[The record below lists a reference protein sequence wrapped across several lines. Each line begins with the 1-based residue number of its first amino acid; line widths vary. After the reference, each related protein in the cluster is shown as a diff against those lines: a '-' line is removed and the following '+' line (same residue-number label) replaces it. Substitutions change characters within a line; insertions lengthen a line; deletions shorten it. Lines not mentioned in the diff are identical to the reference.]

1 MFQNFNSLLA
11 TAGFNDFLLILA
23 LVLRISKSIILNATF
38 QLKLRKNVSTIN
50 SLRMAFL
57 GFV

>member
-23 LVLRISKSIILNATF
+23 LVLRISKSIVLNATF